1 MDLRTIVYDGTGRL
15 RWLWRFGIFGGG
27 MLAIM
32 IGINIVV
39 MIGLI
44 AYLSSVDPSA
54 MNDPERLKGYGE
66 SPELMFMAGPVVALL
81 SLGWVVVC
89 RRFLDKRTIVS
100 MGMGRPDSKPENS
113 LWAGFLLGA
122 VLIAGSAAVLWL
134 AGAVEFTGATL
145 SWQLFVYFPV
155 LLLMAFQE
163 ELVCRSYLLQ
173 NFVDVD
179 RPIVGLVV
187 TSLLFGIV
195 HGMNPAV
202 WSSPLIFVNLVL
214 AGVLLGLAYLVGRGV
229 WFATAL
235 HFGWNLF
242 QGPVFGFAVSGISTD
257 SFLGA
262 KVSPDASP
270 LLTGGAF
277 GLEGSLLC
285 TGLMVVV
292 IVYFLLI
299 GRLRGEPI
307 VPPPAAPSEKAG

>member
-1 MDLRTIVYDGTGRL
+1 MNLNTILRDPSGRL
-15 RWLWRFGIFGGG
+15 RWVWRFGIFGGG

-32 IGINIVV
+32 IGVNIVV
-39 MIGLI
+39 GFGLV
-44 AYLSSVDPSA
+44 AYLMSVDPGA
-54 MNDPERLKGYGE
+54 MNDTARLKEYGE
-66 SPELMFMAGPVVALL
+66 SPALMFIAGPVLAAL
-81 SLGWVVVC
+81 SLAWVVVC
-89 RRFLDKRTIVS
+89 RRFLDRRSVVS
-100 MGMGRPDSKPENS
+100 MGMGRPDPRPENS
-113 LWAGFLLGA
+113 VWAGFALGA

-145 SWQLFVYFPV
+145 TWQLFVFFPV
-155 LLLMAFQE
+155 LLVMAFFE

-173 NFVDVD
+173 NFVDID
-179 RPIVGLVV
+179 RPILGMVV

-202 WSSPLIFVNLVL
+202 WNSPLILVNLVL

-257 SFLGA
+257 SLLGA
-262 KVSPDASP
+262 KVSPESSA

-285 TGLMVVV
+285 TALMVAV
-292 IVYFLLI
+292 ITYFLLI

-307 VPPPAAPSEKAG
+307 VPPSPPSP

>member
-1 MDLRTIVYDGTGRL
+1 
-15 RWLWRFGIFGGG
+15 
-27 MLAIM
+27 
-32 IGINIVV
+32 
-39 MIGLI
+39 MIGLV

-54 MNDPERLKGYGE
+54 MSDPARLTEYGE
-66 SPELMFMAGPVVALL
+66 SPELMFMVGPVIAAL

-89 RRFLDKRTIVS
+89 RRFLDKRTVVS
-100 MGMGRPDSKPENS
+100 MGMGRPDSRPENS
-113 LWAGFLLGA
+113 VWAGFLLGA
-122 VLIAGSAAVLWL
+122 ALIAGSAAVLWL

-155 LLLMAFQE
+155 LLVMAFFE

-179 RPIVGLVV
+179 RPILGLVV
-187 TSLLFGIV
+187 TSLLFGVV

-202 WSSPLIFVNLVL
+202 WSSPLILLNLVL

-242 QGPVFGFAVSGISTD
+242 QGPVFGFAVSGIATD

-262 KVSPDASP
+262 KVSPDVNP

-285 TGLMVVV
+285 TGLMVAV
-292 IVYFLLI
+292 IAYFLLI

-307 VPPPAAPSEKAG
+307 VPRPAVPGEPPGE